1 MGILAIDCE
10 ICRQTGREC
19 QISDCVIGLR
29 KKTCEKC
36 DRRLDICIENGCI
49 DINNLNSSYS
59 RRFWSRLTSSRNSRN
74 NVIINGNRNN
84 INRTNINISS
94 RNNNTI
100 PTPFVRTYEIIYS
113 TVDHFGNNM
122 NIDNAVCLA
131 QYPTTT
137 FGRIRRMERV
147 YNNIRVF
154 VNWFET
160 DGDPLLTD
168 DLPIDSLRLKVLD

>member
-29 KKTCEKC
+29 KKKCEKC
-36 DRRLDICIENGCI
+36 NRRLDICIKNGCI
-49 DINNLNSSYS
+49 DVNNLNSSFS
-59 RRFWSRLTSSRNSRN
+59 RRFWSRLTSFINSRN
-74 NVIINGNRNN
+74 NVVIQGNRNN
-84 INRTNINISS
+84 NIRPNINISS

-100 PTPFVRTYEIIYS
+100 LIPRTYEIIYS
-113 TVDHFGNNM
+113 TVDCFGNSM

-147 YNNIRVF
+147 INIIRVF

-168 DLPIDSLRLKVLD
+168 DLPVDSLRLKVLD